1 MATSLKLNEE
11 LKVKVQHLA
20 ALKNRTA
27 HWIMCEAI
35 RNYIDKETTQE
46 RFKQEALRSWE
57 NYQETNLHL
66 TGEETQDWLST
77 WGTDK
82 EVEMPKCHE

>member
-46 RFKQEALRSWE
+46 HFKQEALQSWE

-66 TGEETQDWLST
+66 TGEEAQDWLST